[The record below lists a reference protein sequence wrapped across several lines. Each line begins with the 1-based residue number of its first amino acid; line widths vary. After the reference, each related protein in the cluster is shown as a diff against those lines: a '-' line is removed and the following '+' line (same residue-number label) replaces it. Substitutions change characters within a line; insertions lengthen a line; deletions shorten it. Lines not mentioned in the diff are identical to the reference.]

1 MGRRR
6 GGRYMLVVRKNHN
19 DVLGVLVEPLG
30 TDGSGELK
38 LFGDTFRG
46 GLRLRV
52 VFVEDGGGAEGSA
65 GALRAVGGGGL
76 VGPAGIAEFIAGA
89 ASITFAGSVV
99 EDDDAH
105 GSLVD
110 LHRLILLLLFL
121 GGSFVLGDGGAGGGG
136 IGADMYLVATIVD
149 QHEDADDG
157 ADQCGGNQYHGECP
171 VREAGGVALNVV
183 LGALV
188 HISHAASL
196 AVIRGGRTLTA
207 RFDLKISADT
217 GGYTLFPRW

>member
-6 GGRYMLVVRKNHN
+6 GGRYMLAVRKNHN
-19 DVLGVLVEPLG
+19 DVFGVLVEPLG

-52 VFVEDGGGAEGSA
+52 VFVKDGGGAEGSA

-76 VGPAGIAEFIAGA
+76 VGPAGVAEFIASA
-89 ASITFAGSVV
+89 ASVTFAGGVV

-121 GGSFVLGDGGAGGGG
+121 GGSFVLGDGGAGGGV
-136 IGADMYLVATIVD
+136 GADMHLVATIVD
-149 QHEDADDG
+149 QHEDANDG
-157 ADQCGGNQYHGECP
+157 AHQCCGDQYHGECP
-171 VREAGGVALNVV
+171 VREAGGVALNIV

-207 RFDLKISADT
+207 RFDLKISADS
-217 GGYTLFPRW
+217 GS